1 MLKKKLKNVYR
12 KRWVEQIIWLDDF
25 QGLFLISFC
34 IETMNFNKRGVCNKK
49 TSSKAPFF
57 TNLRASFDCI
67 TTLVL
72 TKSILDL
79 DLTIT
84 ELLQGK

>member
-1 MLKKKLKNVYR
+1 
-12 KRWVEQIIWLDDF
+12 
-25 QGLFLISFC
+25 
-34 IETMNFNKRGVCNKK
+34 MNFNKQGVYNKG
-49 TSSKAPFF
+49 TSSKTPFF

-67 TTLVL
+67 ATLVL

-79 DLTIT
+79 DLPIT

>member
-1 MLKKKLKNVYR
+1 
-12 KRWVEQIIWLDDF
+12 
-25 QGLFLISFC
+25 
-34 IETMNFNKRGVCNKK
+34 MNFNKRGVCNKK